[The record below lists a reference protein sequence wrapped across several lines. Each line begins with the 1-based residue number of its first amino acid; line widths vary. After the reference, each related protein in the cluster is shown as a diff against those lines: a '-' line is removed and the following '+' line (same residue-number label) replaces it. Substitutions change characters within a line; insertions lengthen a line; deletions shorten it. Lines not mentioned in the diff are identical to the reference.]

1 MINFALVGCGR
12 ISKRHAGLLGKN
24 QINGAKLVSVCD
36 IDISKAKRIANLY
49 KVKAYDNM
57 DIMMKNENV
66 DIVVVLTPSG
76 LHAQHVISLSKY
88 KKNIIVEKPMALNVK
103 DANLMIDSC
112 NKNGCKLFV
121 ILQNRFNIPVIKLRE
136 AKEKGRFGKII
147 LGTVRV
153 RWSRSQD
160 YYNQDPWRGTKSMDG
175 GVLSN
180 QAIHHID
187 LLEWM
192 IGDVESVFA
201 KTSTSLLNIEAE
213 DTAVATIKFKNGA
226 LGIIEATVATRPK
239 DLEGSISL
247 LGEKGS
253 VVISGFAVNKL
264 QSWNF
269 IEKETEDIDVKKIY
283 SNNPPDIYGFGHKT
297 YYENV
302 VKSILNNDSNI
313 VNGSEGKKSLKL
325 IEAIYKSAELGKEIF
340 LN

>member
-24 QINGAKLVSVCD
+24 LINGAKLVSVCD

-57 DIMMKNENV
+57 DIMMKSENV

-76 LHAQHVISLSKY
+76 LHARHVMSLSKY

-313 VNGSEGKKSLKL
+313 VNGLEGKKSLKL

>member
-12 ISKRHAGLLGKN
+12 ISKRHAELLGKN
-24 QINGAKLVSVCD
+24 MINGAKLISVCD
-36 IDISKAKRIANLY
+36 IHLPKALSVANLY
-49 KVKAYDNM
+49 NVKAYDNM
-57 DIMMKNENV
+57 DIMMQNENV

-76 LHAQHVISLSKY
+76 LHSEHVINLSKY
-88 KKNIIVEKPMALNVK
+88 KKNIIVEKPMALNNE
-103 DANLMIDSC
+103 DANLMIDAC
-112 NKNGCKLFV
+112 NKNECKLFV

-136 AKEKGRFGKII
+136 AIEKGRFGKII

-153 RWSRSQD
+153 RWARSQE
-160 YYNQDPWRGTKSMDG
+160 YYDQDSWRGSKSMDG
-175 GVLSN
+175 GVISN

-213 DTAVATIKFKNGA
+213 DTAVVTIKFKNGA

-239 DLEGSISL
+239 DLEGSISI

-253 VVISGFAVNKL
+253 VVIGGFAVNKL

-269 IEKETEDIDVKKIY
+269 LETEKEDKDVKEKY

-302 VKSILNNDSNI
+302 IKNILDNDSNI
-313 VNGSEGKKSLKL
+313 ISGLEGKKSIKL
-325 IEAIYKSAELGKEIF
+325 IEAIYKSAKLRKEIF
-340 LN
+340 LK

>member
-57 DIMMKNENV
+57 DIMMKSENV

-76 LHAQHVISLSKY
+76 LHARHVMSLSKY

>member
-24 QINGAKLVSVCD
+24 LINGAKLVSVCD

-57 DIMMKNENV
+57 DIMMKSENV

-76 LHAQHVISLSKY
+76 LHARHVMSLSKY

-103 DANLMIDSC
+103 DANLMIDTC

-313 VNGSEGKKSLKL
+313 VNGLEGKKSLKL